1 MSWGIVKE
9 LPNQRCWVHFRVPN
23 ESPGDERCSRY
34 LWPRWRRIHRL
45 LWICGSSAS
54 KQRCLQ
60 AHHRCRQNWR
70 WGTRPLSSLC
80 SCVPQGIGAA
90 MEPAHQFLGSHSD
103 MPRLKWIFRLR
114 FWQVTRQVAKC
125 KCAKRF
131 QVEQIGDNKY
141 RVSVQG
147 PPTLAPAGP
156 EAERGSRQT
165 HIANYITCLLQRE
178 LAFELQAIFLTS
190 VMCT

>member
-1 MSWGIVKE
+1 MSWGVVNE
-9 LPNQRCWVHFRVPN
+9 LPNQRCWAPFRVPD
-23 ESPGDERCSRY
+23 ESSGDERCSRY
-34 LWPRWRRIHRL
+34 LWPRRRWIHRL

-60 AHHRCRQNWR
+60 THHRCRQNWR
-70 WGTRPLSSLC
+70 WGTCRLFSGHC
-80 SCVPQGIGAA
+80 CARVFPQGAGAA
-90 MEPAHQFLGSHSD
+90 RVTSTSV
-103 MPRLKWIFRLR
+103 PRVPLWHTKAKVNVSPSF

-147 PPTLAPAGP
+147 PPALAPAGS
-156 EAERGSRQT
+156 EAEGGSRQT
-165 HIANYITCLLQRE
+165 HIANYITCLLQR
-178 LAFELQAIFLTS
+178 
-190 VMCT
+190 